1 MRGWPGRV
9 LASLGG
15 RERRMVLGGVGVVA
29 GLLVYFLAWLPWS
42 EERERRVELAGEKAR
57 VVAEMRRMAGEVTR
71 LRKEGGVPVARPA
84 GGESLLALADRSVR
98 ERGLG
103 GALRRVEPEGGDRVV
118 LWLEKAR
125 FDEVMAW
132 LVDLTERH
140 GVVVGNLALDREE
153 TPGLSRGRVVLARP
167 GKSGDGVF

>member
-1 MRGWPGRV
+1 MNAWWRR
-9 LASLGG
+9 LIALLGD
-15 RERRMVLGGVGVVA
+15 RERRVVLGGVGVVA
-29 GLLVYFLAWLPWS
+29 GLLVWFLVWLPWR
-42 EERERRVELAGEKAR
+42 EDLERRAELAGEKAR
-57 VVAEMRRMAGEVTR
+57 VLAEMRRMAGEVTR
-71 LRKEGGVPVARPA
+71 LRKEGAVPLARPA

-103 GALRRVEPEGGDRVV
+103 GALRRVEPESGGRVV

-132 LVDLTERH
+132 LADLTERH